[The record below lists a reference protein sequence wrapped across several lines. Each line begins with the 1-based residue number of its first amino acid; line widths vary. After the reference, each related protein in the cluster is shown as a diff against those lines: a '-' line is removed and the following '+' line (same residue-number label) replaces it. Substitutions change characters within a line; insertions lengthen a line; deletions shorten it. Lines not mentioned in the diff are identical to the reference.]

1 MITVN
6 GKPFETAEGKNI
18 LQLIERLNLDVNRV
32 VVELNR
38 EIIPRSSF
46 SKVTLKSDDR
56 VEVLNFV
63 GGG

>member
-18 LQLIERLNLDVNRV
+18 LQLIELLNLDINRV

-46 SKVTLKSDDR
+46 SKVTLKSDDK